1 MKNLMSLVLAC
12 GFILLG
18 VNVQAKTSLSLPTT
32 LTIAKD
38 TAAFMATKNT
48 KVNERTLIEF

>member
-1 MKNLMSLVLAC
+1 MKNLMSIFLAC

-32 LTIAKD
+32 VTIAKD
-38 TAAFMATKNT
+38 TAAFMATKKT
-48 KVNERTLIEF
+48 KVNGHTLD